1 MLNEAQG
8 KAVRH
13 DGKGLLVLAGAGTG
27 KTRVITHRIAELVK
41 ARVDPTRI
49 LAVTFTNKAAREMK
63 HRLKEM
69 GVPDGS
75 WIGTFHA
82 TGARILR
89 NYPEDLG
96 YQKGFSIYDEDSQKA
111 LVKAILDDHENGE
124 SIAPGLAH
132 SYITYA
138 KDCGYDWR
146 DLDKTPV
153 PDRHLDLMRE
163 VMQKY
168 QKLLMDCNAMDFAD
182 LLGKTLELLKM
193 EGGPATWLT
202 SHFQHVLVDE
212 FQDTNRVQL
221 ELTDLLGKHAQ
232 ICVVGDDDQSIYSWR
247 GADPRNMMDFSQRDE
262 VTTVKLEENYRSTKQ
277 ILACANTLIAKNSGR
292 LGKTLR
298 CSKDG
303 NKVTVMRLR
312 TERDEAEY
320 VASRIA
326 PPWGDH
332 AILYRTHA
340 LSRGFEESL
349 RRHGIPYTIIGGT
362 RFYDRSEIKDLLAYM
377 RLALNPSS
385 DVDLLRISNKPT
397 RGMGAKTIAA
407 IKTVASERGLTMHH
421 VLGTSKKP
429 KLVAF
434 RQVIDS
440 LVAKREAPLR
450 EFYDHLV
457 EVTGYRAAL
466 EKTANESK
474 SGDAASKAETKMEN
488 VDELAS
494 DMEQF
499 AEDNPGATLEQY
511 VEHVMLV
518 SSMDKESGPVVSLM
532 TIHASKGLEFPH
544 VHIVGFEEDL
554 LPHINSVRD
563 SEINKDQA
571 PIEEERRLAYVAITR
586 AMRDLDITFVMARM
600 LYGKTTNP
608 SPSRFLGGLDKA
620 SIITR
625 SQ

>member
-8 KAVRH
+8 KAVH
-13 DGKGLLVLAGAGTG
+13 HSGKGLLVLAGAGTG
-27 KTRVITHRIAELVK
+27 KTRVITTRISELVK

-49 LAVTFTNKAAREMK
+49 LAVTFTNKAAKEMK
-63 HRLKEM
+63 ARLNEM
-69 GVPDGS
+69 GVPEGS

-96 YQKGFSIYDEDSQKA
+96 FQKGFSIYDEDAQKA
-111 LVKAILDDHENGE
+111 IVKAILDDHEHGDN
-124 SIAPGLAH
+124 IAPGLAH
-132 SYITYA
+132 NYITYA

-146 DLDKTPV
+146 ELDKTPV
-153 PDRHLDLMRE
+153 PDRHLDLIRE

-168 QKLLMDCNAMDFAD
+168 EKTLLASNAMDFAD

-193 EGGPATWLT
+193 EGGPAAWLT

-247 GADPRNMMDFSQRDE
+247 GADPRNMMSFANRE
-262 VTTVKLEENYRSTKQ
+262 GILTVKLEENYRSTKQ
-277 ILACANTLIAKNSGR
+277 ILACANTLIAMNSGR
-292 LGKTLR
+292 LGKTLY
-298 CSKDG
+298 CSKEG
-303 NKVTVMRLR
+303 KKVRVVCLR
-312 TERDEAEY
+312 TEKDEAEY
-320 VASRIA
+320 VTSKMRA
-326 PPWGDH
+326 PWSDH

-340 LSRGFEESL
+340 LSRTFEETL
-349 RRHGIPYTIIGGT
+349 RRRAIPYTIIGGT
-362 RFYDRSEIKDLLAYM
+362 RFYDRSEIKDLIAYM
-377 RLALNPSS
+377 RLSLNPAS
-385 DVDLLRISNKPT
+385 DVDLLRISNRPT

-407 IKTVASERGLTMHH
+407 VKTVASERGLTMHH

-429 KLVAF
+429 KLVEF
-434 RQVIDS
+434 RKIIDS
-440 LVAKREAPLR
+440 LIDMREAPLR
-450 EFYDHLV
+450 EFYDHMI
-457 EVTGYRAAL
+457 EVSGYRKAL
-466 EKTANESK
+466 EKTIAESK
-474 SGDAASKAETKMEN
+474 SKDQAEKAGHKMEN

-494 DMEQF
+494 DIERYV
-499 AEDNPGATLEQY
+499 EDHPDATLESY

-532 TIHASKGLEFPH
+532 TIHAAKGLEFPH
-544 VHIVGFEEDL
+544 VYLVGAEEDI
-554 LPHINSVRD
+554 LPHINSKRD
-563 SEINKDQA
+563 AEIKGDKG

-586 AMRDLDITFVMARM
+586 AMSELDITFVQARM
-600 LYGKTTNP
+600 LYGQVNSPK
-608 SPSRFLGGLDKA
+608 PSRFLGGLDKD
-620 SIITR
+620 SVETL

>member
-1 MLNEAQG
+1 MLNKAQD

-13 DGKGLLVLAGAGTG
+13 NGKGLLVLAGAGTG

-41 ARVDPTRI
+41 NRVDPSRI

-63 HRLKEM
+63 ERLKQM
-69 GVPDGS
+69 GVPEGP

-124 SIAPGLAH
+124 NVAPGLAH

-138 KDCGYDWR
+138 KDCGYDWQE
-146 DLDKTPV
+146 LDKTPV

-168 QKLLMDCNAMDFAD
+168 QKLLLDCNAMDFAD

-193 EGGPATWLT
+193 EGGPAAWLT

-212 FQDTNRVQL
+212 FQDTNKVQL
-221 ELTDLLGKHAQ
+221 ELTGLLGKHAQ

-247 GADPRNMMDFSQRDE
+247 GADPRNMMEFSQREE
-262 VTTVKLEENYRSTKQ
+262 VEVVKLEENYRSTKP

-292 LGKTLR
+292 LGKTLQ
-298 CSKDG
+298 CAKEG
-303 NKVTVMRLR
+303 NKVIVMRLR
-312 TERDEAEY
+312 TERDEADF
-320 VASRIA
+320 VASRIS
-326 PPWGDH
+326 PPWGEH
-332 AILYRTHA
+332 AVLYRTHA
-340 LSRGFEESL
+340 LSRGFEEAL

-362 RFYDRSEIKDLLAYM
+362 RFYDRSEIKDMLAYM

-385 DVDLLRISNKPT
+385 DVDLLRISNKPA

-407 IKTVASERGLTMHH
+407 IKTVASDRGLSMHN
-421 VLGTSKKP
+421 VLGTSSKP

-434 RQVIDS
+434 RQIIDS
-440 LVAKREAPLR
+440 LIAKREAPLR
-450 EFYDHLV
+450 EFYDHMI
-457 EVTGYRAAL
+457 EATGYRAAL
-466 EKTANESK
+466 EKTVNESK
-474 SGDAASKAETKMEN
+474 SKDTAAKAETRIEN
-488 VDELAS
+488 IDELAS
-494 DMEQF
+494 DMTQY

-544 VHIVGFEEDL
+544 VHLVGFEEGL
-554 LPHINSVRD
+554 LPHINSIRD
-563 SEINKDQA
+563 AELKKDQS

-586 AMRDLDITFVMARM
+586 AMRDLDITFVTARM
-600 LYGKTTNP
+600 LYGQTTNP
-608 SPSRFLGGLDKA
+608 TPSRFLGGLDKS
-620 SIITR
+620 SIIAG